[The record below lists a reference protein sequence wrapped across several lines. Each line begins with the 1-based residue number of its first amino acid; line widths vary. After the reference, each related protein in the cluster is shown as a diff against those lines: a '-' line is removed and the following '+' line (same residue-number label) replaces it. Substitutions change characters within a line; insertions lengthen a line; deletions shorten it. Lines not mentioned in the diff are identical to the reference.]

1 MKRAGKAKL
10 PPHVLA
16 AVEEKARLRRID
28 ERAHFWSEVESARTG
43 VGGARSHGRCLPD
56 AEEDLFPGSFEDV
69 EDADAS
75 EASAASSR
83 AGARRAEIEAAYDDI
98 PVKIVDPLGEEGGA
112 EIRDERDAVDYDPVS
127 TGVDAFPT
135 PPPFPVGP
143 RGVDALAAR
152 LAAVADGGADPSSA
166 AAEALKRTIAF
177 RLGFATLTPIQRH
190 AVPLAL
196 AGRDL
201 VCSAATGSGKTFA
214 YLAPAIATAI
224 ANEATHDSTKRETSA
239 ETAETSAETRGAIGE
254 EEEQKKTR
262 RRHAAGTAAVAARRT
277 TRFFFQL
284 TNPSPPQTSLGLS
297 LSREEPRA
305 S

>member
-98 PVKIVDPLGEEGGA
+98 PVKTVDPLGEPQPQGGA

-127 TGVDAFPT
+127 TGPRFPT

-152 LAAVADGGADPSSA
+152 LAAVADGGADRVPGQPSA
-166 AAEALKRTIAF
+166 AAEALKRTISR

-190 AVPLAL
+190 AVPRAL

-224 ANEATHDSTKRETSA
+224 ANETTHDEIVKRFHETRK
-239 ETAETSAETRGAIGE
+239 AETSAETRGAIGE
-254 EEEQKKTR
+254 EEENAYEKKKRVGVARRVRPPSPRFFR
-262 RRHAAGTAAVAARRT
+262 RRA
-277 TRFFFQL
+277 
-284 TNPSPPQTSLGLS
+284 
-297 LSREEPRA
+297 
-305 S
+305 

>member
-112 EIRDERDAVDYDPVS
+112 EIV
-127 TGVDAFPT
+127 
-135 PPPFPVGP
+135 
-143 RGVDALAAR
+143 
-152 LAAVADGGADPSSA
+152 
-166 AAEALKRTIAF
+166 
-177 RLGFATLTPIQRH
+177 
-190 AVPLAL
+190 
-196 AGRDL
+196 
-201 VCSAATGSGKTFA
+201 
-214 YLAPAIATAI
+214 TA
-224 ANEATHDSTKRETSA
+224 
-239 ETAETSAETRGAIGE
+239 
-254 EEEQKKTR
+254 
-262 RRHAAGTAAVAARRT
+262 
-277 TRFFFQL
+277 
-284 TNPSPPQTSLGLS
+284 
-297 LSREEPRA
+297 
-305 S
+305 

>member
-98 PVKIVDPLGEEGGA
+98 PVKIWTRWVRRAALRFATNATPSIRPGLDRRRLLPDPSAVPGRPARRRRAGGA
-112 EIRDERDAVDYDPVS
+112 IGRRRRRWCRPVVRRRGGFETNDRVSIGVRDAHADPAARRPARARGPRPRVQRRDGIREDLRVSRAGDRDGDRERNDPRFHETRDERRDARRDRRGGRKIRS
-127 TGVDAFPT
+127 ASATRA
-135 PPPFPVGP
+135 GP
-143 RGVDALAAR
+143 
-152 LAAVADGGADPSSA
+152 
-166 AAEALKRTIAF
+166 
-177 RLGFATLTPIQRH
+177 
-190 AVPLAL
+190 
-196 AGRDL
+196 
-201 VCSAATGSGKTFA
+201 
-214 YLAPAIATAI
+214 
-224 ANEATHDSTKRETSA
+224 
-239 ETAETSAETRGAIGE
+239 
-254 EEEQKKTR
+254 
-262 RRHAAGTAAVAARRT
+262 AAVAARGR
-277 TRFFFQL
+277 
-284 TNPSPPQTSLGLS
+284 
-297 LSREEPRA
+297 RA
-305 S
+305 FSVDGRARLRRA

>member
-112 EIRDERDAVDYDPVS
+112 EIRDERDAVDYDRSRPAS
-127 TGVDAFPT
+127 TPSRPLRRSRSAREASTRWRRDWPPSPT
-135 PPPFPVGP
+135 VVPTRRPPP
-143 RGVDALAAR
+143 RR
-152 LAAVADGGADPSSA
+152 L
-166 AAEALKRTIAF
+166 
-177 RLGFATLTPIQRH
+177 
-190 AVPLAL
+190 
-196 AGRDL
+196 
-201 VCSAATGSGKTFA
+201 
-214 YLAPAIATAI
+214 
-224 ANEATHDSTKRETSA
+224 
-239 ETAETSAETRGAIGE
+239 
-254 EEEQKKTR
+254 
-262 RRHAAGTAAVAARRT
+262 
-277 TRFFFQL
+277 
-284 TNPSPPQTSLGLS
+284 
-297 LSREEPRA
+297 
-305 S
+305 

>member
-69 EDADAS
+69 KDADAS

-83 AGARRAEIEAAYDDI
+83 EVLARRAEIEAAYDDI
-98 PVKIVDPLGEEGGA
+98 PVKTVDPLGEEGGA

-127 TGVDAFPT
+127 TGPRFPT

-152 LAAVADGGADPSSA
+152 LAAVADGGADPPSA
-166 AAEALKRTIAF
+166 AAEALRRTIAF

-214 YLAPAIATAI
+214 
-224 ANEATHDSTKRETSA
+224 
-239 ETAETSAETRGAIGE
+239 
-254 EEEQKKTR
+254 R
-262 RRHAAGTAAVAARRT
+262 RRR
-277 TRFFFQL
+277 TRFFFQS
-284 TNPSPPQTSLGLS
+284 TNPSPPQTSLGLG

-305 S
+305 SRVSRTRLSCTGAWMMSPEWERTKWERTKPRRVLPNRMMMILIGIASPPRGRAF